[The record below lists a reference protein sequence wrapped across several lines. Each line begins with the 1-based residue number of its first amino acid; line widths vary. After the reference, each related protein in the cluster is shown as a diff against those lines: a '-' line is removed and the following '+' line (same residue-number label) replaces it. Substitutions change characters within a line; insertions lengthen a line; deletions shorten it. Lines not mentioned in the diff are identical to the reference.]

1 MKPATTTARTTT
13 AKNDVPVARIAGP
26 FGVRGELKCDP
37 TDAGRTL
44 ILAGATFRCVSAESR
59 DAGAAAA
66 QDRSIR
72 LAAVRPHKGRLLVRI
87 DGVDDAD
94 AAERYRDAMLYA
106 SRDQIELE
114 PEEYLDADLAGCEV
128 VDATT
133 GHRYGVVD
141 SIAHYPASDMLI
153 VGGAMVP
160 MVAEFIRSIDV
171 AARRI
176 VISPPAGL
184 FE

>member
-1 MKPATTTARTTT
+1 MTRATTP
-13 AKNDVPVARIAGP
+13 KNNDVPVGRIAGP

-44 ILAGATFRCVSAESR
+44 VLAGASFRCVLPLGESLV
-59 DAGAAAA
+59 
-66 QDRSIR
+66 R
-72 LAAVRPHKGRLLVRI
+72 LSAVRPHKGRLLVRI

-94 AAERYRDAMLYA
+94 AAERFRDAMLYA
-106 SRDQIELE
+106 RRDEVELE
-114 PEEYLDADLAGCEV
+114 SGEYLDADLAGCEV
-128 VDATT
+128 VDAD

-153 VGGAMVP
+153 VGGVMVP
-160 MVAEFIRSIDV
+160 MVSEFITSIDV

>member
-1 MKPATTTARTTT
+1 MREAA
-13 AKNDVPVARIAGP
+13 I
-26 FGVRGELKCDP
+26 EL
-37 TDAGRTL
+37 
-44 ILAGATFRCVSAESR
+44 S
-59 DAGAAAA
+59 
-66 QDRSIR
+66 
-72 LAAVRPHKGRLLVRI
+72 AVRPHKGRLLVRI

-106 SRDQIELE
+106 PRDQIELE

-128 VDATT
+128 VDAAT

-141 SIAHYPASDMLI
+141 SVAHYPASDMLI
-153 VGGAMVP
+153 VSGVMVP

-171 AARRI
+171 AAKRI
-176 VISPPAGL
+176 VIAPPAGL

>member
-1 MKPATTTARTTT
+1 
-13 AKNDVPVARIAGP
+13 VPVARIAGP

-44 ILAGATFRCVSAESR
+44 ILAGSSFRCVPGGTT
-59 DAGAAAA
+59 AGAPT
-66 QDRSIR
+66 RESTIE
-72 LAAVRPHKGRLLVRI
+72 LSAVRPHKGRLLVRI

-106 SRDQIELE
+106 PRDQIELE
-114 PEEYLDADLAGCEV
+114 PEEYLDADLTGCEV
-128 VDATT
+128 VDADS

-141 SIAHYPASDMLI
+141 SVAHYPSNDMLI
-153 VGGAMVP
+153 VGSVMVP